1 MTAGQKSSFIF
12 RTVTFVV
19 VILELSQQCALGSLR
34 QQETQFHKGK
44 FCCSS
49 PAESLALTVITVKCL
64 AASAIG
70 RRAFASRVIMFTRCP
85 SLRVCARAISLTRSP
100 LRFPLCSGSGFVWSL
115 VSVRVSVASRGPS
128 TRRTTTWLVGLR
140 VEPRTSD
147 FAYQSSGQESIVLL
161 STCSF
166 RL

>member
-1 MTAGQKSSFIF
+1 LTAGQKSSFIF
-12 RTVTFVV
+12 RTVTFV

-49 PAESLALTVITVKCL
+49 PAESLALTIITVKCL

-70 RRAFASRVIMFTRCP
+70 RRAFASRVIMFTSCP

-100 LRFPLCSGSGFVWSL
+100 LRFPLCCGW
-115 VSVRVSVASRGPS
+115 VRVRLESGVCARQRGVARSLYTLHDGMAGGPKGG
-128 TRRTTTWLVGLR
+128 TAH
-140 VEPRTSD
+140 E
-147 FAYQSSGQESIVLL
+147 
-161 STCSF
+161 
-166 RL
+166 